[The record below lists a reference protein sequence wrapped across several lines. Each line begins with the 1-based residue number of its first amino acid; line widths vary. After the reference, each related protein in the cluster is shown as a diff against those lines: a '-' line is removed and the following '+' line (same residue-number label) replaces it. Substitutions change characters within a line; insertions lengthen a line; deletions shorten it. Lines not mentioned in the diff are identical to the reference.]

1 MYYYDG
7 DFRIGEEPF
16 TVVKPYLRG
25 KPFKF
30 VFEFKNRDITLKNQ
44 DKIKKFC
51 SEMDRKV
58 LSWSPGHRLPPRSPN
73 EWSAGRHSES
83 SFPRPNVRH
92 QTQLVDADTQ
102 HPTKGARAKNFEQ
115 VCRRPSRVAKFADRH
130 DQNMMTAAE
139 ACSITEKTTEL
150 DTKRHL
156 RHP

>member
-58 LSWSPGHRLPPRSPN
+58 LSWSPFNVNPN
-73 EWSAGRHSES
+73 SKINLFYFKLE
-83 SFPRPNVRH
+83 
-92 QTQLVDADTQ
+92 
-102 HPTKGARAKNFEQ
+102 AKN
-115 VCRRPSRVAKFADRH
+115 K
-130 DQNMMTAAE
+130 
-139 ACSITEKTTEL
+139 
-150 DTKRHL
+150 
-156 RHP
+156 